1 MKSRASHYAISYK
14 LPHEVT
20 NTNPN
25 NKTQDLVLQYEVKLQ
40 QGLTCGG
47 AYIKLLD
54 SSPSG
59 YKFFNSETPYQIM
72 FGPDVCGSENKIHFI
87 IRKNFPMVPLKKNI

>member
-20 NTNPN
+20 NTNPNN

-47 AYIKLLD
+47 AYIKLLIVHLQVINF
-54 SSPSG
+54 SIQ
-59 YKFFNSETPYQIM
+59 KLHIKLCLVLM
-72 FGPDVCGSENKIHFI
+72 FVVVKIKSI
-87 IRKNFPMVPLKKNI
+87 SL